1 MNNVN
6 NHIKSEDPQENE
18 KWYQKTW
25 FIIIM
30 LIFLF
35 PVGLFLMWKY
45 KKFNKIAR
53 YIITGLFALAFV
65 VVLAGGPQ
73 ETEQQAEQTPDE
85 SEVVDVEAEQKEAD
99 EALKNAILQF
109 EKEIYATE
117 EPALLAIE
125 NYTSQANR
133 LAEGEVSIYDV
144 YKAASIA
151 KEKCKQVQH
160 AYYKIEVPKVGKE
173 IEELLKDTKSEL
185 STAYMVKAEAFD
197 SAMAFLDNQKP
208 SDLQKFEDRAV
219 EADKFIMSAVKH
231 LFEAKDK
238 AGIELEEGEDN

>member
-109 EKEIYATE
+109 EKEIYVTE

-160 AYYKIEVPKVGKE
+160 AYYKIEVPKVGKK
-173 IEELLKDTKSEL
+173 IGIIYSVHGKSRG
-185 STAYMVKAEAFD
+185 F
-197 SAMAFLDNQKP
+197 
-208 SDLQKFEDRAV
+208 
-219 EADKFIMSAVKH
+219 
-231 LFEAKDK
+231 
-238 AGIELEEGEDN
+238 